1 VVGTT
6 EETWPSMIPKENGR
20 YGALS
25 FRDHEST
32 KAATA
37 GTDWLRPRPR
47 VVSLLT

>member
-37 GTDWLRPRPR
+37 GKGLASAAAARG
-47 VVSLLT
+47 